1 MLQRVVA
8 DRVVGLCK
16 SLRTRHVSLSGCRLR

>member
-1 MLQRVVA
+1 MPIGVTA

-16 SLRTRHVSLSGCRLR
+16 SLRTLHVSLSGCRLR